1 MNDDT
6 TTYEAETVPGG
17 MSSVPPPPVE
27 PLSITDKFIGILTEP
42 SATYGN
48 VRAAG
53 PRTSDWLVPVAL
65 TALVLLVGMFLRF
78 SNPATMSQMM
88 ETQTKALQEQVDQGK
103 MTAEQAEQ
111 ATQQMESM
119 GGIFKVIGAVSAG
132 FGFVIVFFILCL
144 FYWLVVRFVMKGDV
158 NFGLILSAAG
168 LSAFISVIDQLVSL
182 LLVFVTDKAFANLSP
197 NLFMGGDMATTS
209 DRLLMMLNPI
219 AIWSYY
225 VLGIGFEKV
234 AAISRTKGMITAF
247 GFFIL
252 ASLAGAFM
260 GFGM

>member
-17 MSSVPPPPVE
+17 MSSMPPPPVE
-27 PLSITDKFIGILTEP
+27 PLSITDKFVGILTEP
-42 SATYGN
+42 SATYAN

-53 PRTSDWLVPVAL
+53 ARTSDWLVPVAL
-65 TALVLLVGMFLRF
+65 TALVLIVGMFLRF
-78 SNPATMSQMM
+78 SNPATMTQMM
-88 ETQTKALQEQVDQGK
+88 ETQSKALQEQVDQGK
-103 MTAEQAEQ
+103 MTEEQADQ

-119 GGIFKVIGAVSAG
+119 GGILKVIGAVSAG

-168 LSAFISVIDQLVSL
+168 LSTFISVIDQLVGL
-182 LLVFVTDKAFANLSP
+182 LLTFVTGKPFANLSP
-197 NLFMGGDMATTS
+197 ALLTGGNMATVT

-234 AAISRTKGMITAF
+234 ATISRTKGMIVAF
-247 GFFIL
+247 AFFVL
-252 ASLAGAFM
+252 ASIAGAFS